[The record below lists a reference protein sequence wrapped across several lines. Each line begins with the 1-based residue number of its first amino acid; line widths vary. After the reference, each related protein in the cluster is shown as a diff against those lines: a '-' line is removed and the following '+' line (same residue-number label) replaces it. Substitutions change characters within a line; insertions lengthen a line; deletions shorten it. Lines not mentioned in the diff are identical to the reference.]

1 MGEKVYGLLGRKLG
15 HSWSAPI
22 HAALG
27 CADYRLIEL
36 EPEELGAFL
45 AREDIGGLNVT
56 IPYKR
61 DVMAYC
67 DVLDPMAEAIGSVNT
82 LVRRADGKL
91 YGYNTDAAGFCFM
104 AQRAGIGFAGKKTLV
119 LGSGGA
125 SRTAAA
131 CAKKLGAREVVVISR
146 SGENNY
152 TNLGR
157 HADAERIVN
166 TTPVGMYP
174 NNGAAAVDLT
184 AFPACAGVLDLIYN
198 PRRTALL
205 LQAEE
210 LGIPCSDGLPMLVAQ
225 AKAAEEHFFDRTIAD
240 SENERILAQLR
251 REMTN
256 LVLIGMPGSGKSA
269 VGAALAGHA
278 GKEVDVLPA
287 AVIDALE
294 LLAAADGPVH
304 GIGLDAE
311 LVFQLVEQV
320 ERVLRLA
327 VHLVDKREDRD
338 MAHSADLEQLARLRL
353 DALAAVDDHN
363 GGVRRHERAVGIL
376 REILM
381 ARRIEDV
388 DAEALVLELHDGG
401 GDGNAALLFDLHP
414 VRDGGAGVFLALDRA
429 RLRNG
434 PAVEQEFFRQRGFA
448 GVRVRNDRKRP
459 AAADLFL

>member
-131 CAKKLGAREVVVISR
+131 CAKRLGAREVVVISR

-157 HADAERIVN
+157 PRGHGADRQHHTGRDVSEQRC
-166 TTPVGMYP
+166 G
-174 NNGAAAVDLT
+174 GGRSDRLSHLR
-184 AFPACAGVLDLIYN
+184 GVLDLIYN

-210 LGIPCSDGLPMLVAQ
+210 LGI
-225 AKAAEEHFFDRTIAD
+225 
-240 SENERILAQLR
+240 
-251 REMTN
+251 
-256 LVLIGMPGSGKSA
+256 
-269 VGAALAGHA
+269 
-278 GKEVDVLPA
+278 
-287 AVIDALE
+287 
-294 LLAAADGPVH
+294 
-304 GIGLDAE
+304 
-311 LVFQLVEQV
+311 
-320 ERVLRLA
+320 
-327 VHLVDKREDRD
+327 
-338 MAHSADLEQLARLRL
+338 
-353 DALAAVDDHN
+353 
-363 GGVRRHERAVGIL
+363 
-376 REILM
+376 
-381 ARRIEDV
+381 
-388 DAEALVLELHDGG
+388 
-401 GDGNAALLFDLHP
+401 
-414 VRDGGAGVFLALDRA
+414 RA
-429 RLRNG
+429 RT
-434 PAVEQEFFRQRGFA
+434 VFRC
-448 GVRVRNDRKRP
+448 
-459 AAADLFL
+459 